1 MSFFSLLLEIDIF
14 PLTIYSDYGFLFL
27 TPPNPPTP
35 PLPSGSAPFLSL
47 IRKTNM
53 HLRDDNKI
61 QEDKLKPTNQ
71 NRTKQANGR
80 KRQREKKHKEIQM
93 QRHTDTHENSVKNT
107 NLKAIKHT

>member
-35 PLPSGSAPFLSL
+35 PLPSGSTPFLSL

-80 KRQREKKHKEIQM
+80 KTVKRGKKTTKKYRCRDIQS
-93 QRHTDTHENSVKNT
+93 HTRIP
-107 NLKAIKHT
+107 LKTQI